1 MECRVNPDLAAELN
15 RFQESTVNI
24 SKCFNCGTCSAICAH
39 AQGEYGFPRRMIRYA
54 QLGLER
60 RLLESPE
67 PWLCYYCGVCSTT
80 CPRDA
85 DPAELMMTLRR
96 WLTSR
101 YDWTGLS
108 RRLYLSTA
116 WEIGLLVGVALIVLA
131 LFIVPGLVGIPF
143 GFAAVASSAD
153 ALRHVR
159 LDLFARKDWVHA
171 ADWTLA
177 GLLGLLLSINAVR
190 MIYFVHRGQRDR
202 KVAAIRWF
210 VQAYQLLLHGLTQRR
225 WLECE
230 QRVLRR
236 WILHL
241 LLVSGYATM
250 FLLVVLFL
258 PTFQR
263 DGAEL
268 HYTSIFGY
276 YATAALLGVTVV
288 FMKDRLRKRERI
300 SKHSHVT
307 DWMFLVLLF
316 LTALSGILLHLA
328 RLLDLPWPTYV
339 LYVAHLM
346 IAVPMLVVEV
356 PFGKWLHLVFRPVS
370 EYLVAVHRTNGLPV
384 ADATPA
390 RAIAGA

>member
-1 MECRVNPDLAAELN
+1 MDYRVNPDFAAELN

-24 SKCFNCGTCSAICAH
+24 STCFNCGTCSAICAH
-39 AQGEYGFPRRMIRYA
+39 AKGEYGFPRRMIRYA

-96 WLTSR
+96 WLTSK
-101 YDWTGLS
+101 YDWTGMS

-116 WEIGLLVGVALIVLA
+116 WEIGLLAGVAMLVLA
-131 LFIVPGLVGIPF
+131 LFVVPGLFGAPF
-143 GFAAVASSAD
+143 GFPAVSGD

-159 LDLFARKDWVHA
+159 LDMFARKEWVHI

-177 GLLGLLLSINAVR
+177 GILLVLLSLNALR
-190 MIYFVHRGQRDR
+190 MIYFVRRGHAGR
-202 KVAAIRWF
+202 KVPVSRWF
-210 VQAYQLLLHGLTQRR
+210 TQAYQLLLHGLTQKH
-225 WLECE
+225 WLACE
-230 QRVLRR
+230 VSASRR

-250 FLLVVLFL
+250 FLLVVVFL

-276 YATAALLGVTVV
+276 YATVALLAVTVV
-288 FMKDRLRKRERI
+288 FMRDRVRKQERI

-307 DWMFLVLLF
+307 DWLFLLLLF
-316 LTALSGILLHLA
+316 FTALSGILLNVA

-339 LYVAHLM
+339 LYVVHLM

-370 EYLVAVHRTNGLPV
+370 EYLVAVARTNGLPAVTTSV
-384 ADATPA
+384 APVTA
-390 RAIAGA
+390 RT